1 MKIMITLLLMLFSI
15 PLAATNT
22 KTFEGE
28 FVYYNSPYLVYYTYS
43 DSESKEKNVH
53 LLNVK
58 TNQKDSLLS
67 VEVKALDGM
76 LYYCDNNTIK
86 KRHLLQEPKAK
97 DSVFLKTE
105 FEIDNFYIDNRDVII
120 AEIDTSYEKVNI
132 KHYVDGLCSF
142 RQSVPCAPQE
152 MEGQISRIY
161 EFEDCYV
168 ISVQYDLYVF
178 DKREKK
184 LVKLLEGCTDFSVD
198 ETGNIYY
205 TQNSEDFLVKTLFVC
220 NVKEP
225 THKREITKSSGS
237 IETYSYTIN
246 GKNKGFASIEDKL
259 YELKNLQLQPVS
271 HIKIS
276 VNDDSEVTI
285 NKKEGN
291 FVLSY

>member
-1 MKIMITLLLMLFSI
+1 MLFTI

-43 DSESKEKNVH
+43 DSENKEKNVH
-53 LLNVK
+53 LLNLK
-58 TNQKDSLLS
+58 NNQKDSLLS
-67 VEVKALDGM
+67 VEVKAWDDV

-105 FEIDNFYIDNRDVII
+105 FEIDNFYIGNRDVII

-132 KHYVDGLCSF
+132 KHYVDGVCSF
-142 RQSVPCAPQE
+142 RQSVPCASQE

-161 EFEDCYV
+161 EFEDYYV

-184 LVKLLEGCTDFSVD
+184 LVKLLEGCPDFSLD
-198 ETGNIYY
+198 EVGNIYF

-220 NVKEP
+220 NIKDS
-225 THKREITKSSGS
+225 THKREIAKSSGRME
-237 IETYSYTIN
+237 ICCYTVN
-246 GKNKGFASIEDKL
+246 GKNKGYVFIDDKL
-259 YELKNLQLQPVS
+259 YELENQKLQQVS
-271 HIKIS
+271 NIRFS
-276 VNDDSEVTI
+276 VNEDSEVTI

-291 FVLSY
+291 FVLSIK

>member
-1 MKIMITLLLMLFSI
+1 MKIMITLLLMLFTI

-43 DSESKEKNVH
+43 DSENKEKNVH

-76 LYYCDNNTIK
+76 LYYCYNNTIK

-132 KHYVDGLCSF
+132 KHYVDGICSF
-142 RQSVPCAPQE
+142 RQSVPCASQE

-161 EFEDCYV
+161 EYEDYYV

-184 LVKLLEGCTDFSVD
+184 LVKLLEGCPDFSMD
-198 ETGNIYY
+198 ETGNIYF

-220 NVKEP
+220 NIKDS
-225 THKREITKSSGS
+225 THKHEIAKSSGRME
-237 IETYSYTIN
+237 ICSYTVN
-246 GKNKGFASIEDKL
+246 GKKRGYAFIDDKL
-259 YELKNLQLQPVS
+259 YELENQKLLPVS
-271 HIKIS
+271 NIRFS
-276 VNDDSEVTI
+276 VNEDSEVTI